1 MSNNGNKI
9 DKKPLLQDFHNEYM
23 IANIHFNPTAQQSES
38 IRMDYFKQNIIKEI
52 QTNTSNENNFKLL
65 DIGCSQDDFETDI
78 KNLES
83 FGLDIED
90 SNYYDPN
97 HFQKVDL
104 NNGKLPYLDNTFN
117 FVIAG
122 EVLEHIKR
130 PFEIIE
136 EMGRVL
142 KPNGVLYIS
151 TPTPH
156 CLTEIAKEII
166 GSKKVD
172 VPNQHL
178 NLFGRTH
185 LIAYAEQQGMTL
197 EKYYHYKFY
206 LPLPGNNHIIVTSLF
221 TPPLFGYQIIYKF
234 RKN

>member
-1 MSNNGNKI
+1 MYVSEI
-9 DKKPLLQDFHNEYM
+9 DKKPALKDFYKENM
-23 IANIHFNPTAQQSES
+23 IANIHFNPTAEQSEA
-38 IRMDYFKQNIIKEI
+38 IRMDYFKQNILKEI
-52 QTNTSNENNFKLL
+52 QANKQTEKSFKLL
-65 DIGCSQDDFETDI
+65 DIGCSQDDFETESKD
-78 KNLES
+78 LEA

-90 SNYYDPN
+90 SNYYDSN
-97 HFQKVDL
+97 HFKKVDL
-104 NNGKLPYLDNTFN
+104 NNAKLPYDDETFN
-117 FVIAG
+117 FIVAG

-136 EMGRVL
+136 EMGRIL

-185 LIAYAEQQGMTL
+185 LIAYTEQQGMTL

-206 LPLPGNNHIIVTSLF
+206 LPLPGGNHIIVTSLY